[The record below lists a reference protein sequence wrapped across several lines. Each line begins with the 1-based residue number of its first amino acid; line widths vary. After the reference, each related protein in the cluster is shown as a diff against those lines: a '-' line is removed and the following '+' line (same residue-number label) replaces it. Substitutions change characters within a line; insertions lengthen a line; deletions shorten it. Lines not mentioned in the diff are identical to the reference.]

1 MDKYITAF
9 FIFLLFIS
17 KKSCNFAAD
26 FEKKM
31 ETFTFCGLG
40 VDAWITI
47 ATVFAMF
54 TVLLFTKLRSDVV
67 FLCAVG
73 VLYITGVLDAKE
85 ALSGISQASVAVV
98 GVLFVVIAGL
108 MHTGVLQWI
117 VKHLLGIPNTYTK
130 AVMRLMLPVAALSSF
145 LSNTT
150 VVALFVNI
158 VKMWSKRLGISPSKL
173 LIPLSY
179 ASGMGGVCTLI
190 GTPPNL
196 IISGLYEE
204 KTGEA
209 MNILATTIPGLFCL
223 AIGVL
228 SIIAIRRLLPNRK
241 APEEAFE
248 STGDYT
254 VEMLVPSDNQHIGQ
268 TVGELGLNTVHGG
281 SLIELRHFDDEKILS
296 PVPDDEPLMGGD
308 RLIYAGQI
316 GDLLELEI
324 SHGLVN
330 ADHHVFH
337 YEDAPKSHHSLRTAY
352 ITFGSGLI
360 GTTMGTNGFEKEHK
374 VTLVAVSRR
383 GCRIEESPRE
393 VVLKAGDTLLLEGV
407 KELQADTKMM
417 SRDLHFFESNDIP
430 NISIRTFI
438 SSAIMIAMV
447 TLSALG
453 VLPLLQSAILA
464 VFAMLIFRCCSPEQ
478 AMRSINWDILM
489 IFACSAV
496 LGLAIQKTGIA
507 EMLAT
512 SILDICGTNPIVVM
526 TAICFAGTFITE
538 FISNTAAG
546 AMFFP
551 IMYEAAVKLG
561 YEPYPFL
568 IALMIAVSSSFATP
582 IGSPTHML
590 VYGPGG
596 YRFSDFLR
604 IGLLMNI
611 IILAANIL
619 IVNLVYP
626 LTPLP

>member
-1 MDKYITAF
+1 MDSF
-9 FIFLLFIS
+9 VFLGF
-17 KKSCNFAAD
+17 
-26 FEKKM
+26 
-31 ETFTFCGLG
+31 G

-47 ATVFAMF
+47 VTVFAMF
-54 TVLLFTKLRSDVV
+54 TVLLFTRIRSDVV
-67 FLCAVG
+67 FLIAVG
-73 VLYITGVLDAKE
+73 ILYVTGVLDAKE
-85 ALSGISQASVAVV
+85 ALSGISQTSVAVV

-117 VKHLLGIPNTYTK
+117 VKHLLGTPKGY
-130 AVMRLMLPVAALSSF
+130 ARSVLRLMLPVAALSSF

-158 VKMWSKRLGISPSKL
+158 VKMWSKKLGISPSKL

-196 IISGLYEE
+196 IISGLYEQQ
-204 KTGEA
+204 TGHA

-223 AIGVL
+223 AVGVL
-228 SIIAIRRLLPNRK
+228 SIIAFRKLLPNRQS
-241 APEEAFE
+241 PEAAFE

-254 VEMLVPSDNQHIGQ
+254 VEMLVPSDNQHIGM
-268 TVGELGLNTVHGG
+268 TIGELGLNSVQGG
-281 SLIELRHFDDEKILS
+281 SLVEIRHFDDEKIVS

-316 GDLLELEI
+316 GDLLELEK

-330 ADHHVFH
+330 ADHPVFH
-337 YEDAPKSHHSLRTAY
+337 YDDAAKGSHHLRTAY
-352 ITFGSGLI
+352 INFGSQLI
-360 GTTMGTNGFEKEHK
+360 GTTMGTNGFEKTHG

-383 GCRIEESPRE
+383 GSRIEESPRE
-393 VVLKAGDTLLLEGV
+393 VKLEAGDTLLLESV
-407 KELQADTKMM
+407 KEFQTDTKAM
-417 SRDLHFFESNDIP
+417 SHDLHFFESEDIP
-430 NISIRTFI
+430 NIGWGTFV

-447 TLSALG
+447 ALSAFN
-453 VLPLLQSAILA
+453 VLPLLQCAILA
-464 VFAMLIFRCCSPEQ
+464 VFAMLIFRCCTPEQ

-496 LGLAIQKTGIA
+496 LGIAIQKTGIA
-507 EMLAT
+507 ERMANG
-512 SILDICGTNPIVVM
+512 ILDLCGTNPIVVM

-551 IMYEAAVKLG
+551 IMYEAALKLG

-596 YRFSDFLR
+596 YRFSDFLK
-604 IGLLMNI
+604 IGLLMNL

>member
-1 MDKYITAF
+1 M
-9 FIFLLFIS
+9 S
-17 KKSCNFAAD
+17 KKSSTFALC
-26 FEKKM
+26 M
-31 ETFTFCGLG
+31 ETFELLG
-40 VDAWITI
+40 FGWQAWITI
-47 ATVFAMF
+47 VTVFAMF
-54 TVLLFTKLRSDVV
+54 TVLLFTKLRSDIV

-73 VLYITGVLDAKE
+73 ILYVTGVLDTKE
-85 ALSGISQASVAVV
+85 ALSGMSQASVVVV

-117 VKHLLGIPNTYTK
+117 VKNLLGTPDTYTK
-130 AVMRLMLPVAALSSF
+130 AVTRLMLPVAALSSF

-158 VKMWSKRLGISPSKL
+158 VKIWSKKLNISPSKL

-204 KTGEA
+204 QTGHA

-223 AIGVL
+223 AVGVL
-228 SIIAIRRLLPNRK
+228 SIIALRRLLPNRK

-254 VEMLVPSDNQHIGQ
+254 VEMLVPSDNKHIGM
-268 TVGELGLNTVHGG
+268 TIGELGLNTVRGG
-281 SLIELRHFDDEKILS
+281 SLIELRHFDDERILS

-308 RLIYAGQI
+308 RLVYAGQI
-316 GDLLELEI
+316 GELLEMET
-324 SHGLVN
+324 SHGMVN
-330 ADHHVFH
+330 ADHPVFH
-337 YEDAPKSHHSLRTAY
+337 YDDAPKSTHHLRTAY
-352 ITFGSGLI
+352 LTFGSHLI
-360 GTTMGTNGFEKEHK
+360 GTTMGSNGFEKEHH

-383 GCRIEESPRE
+383 GNRIEQSPRE
-393 VVLKAGDTLLLEGV
+393 VVLEAGDTLLMESV
-407 KELQADTKMM
+407 NEWKDDNKSMM
-417 SRDLHFFESNDIP
+417 RDLHFFESEDIP
-430 NISIRTFI
+430 NIGWKTFV

-453 VLPLLQSAILA
+453 ILTLLQSAILA

-507 EMLAT
+507 EWIANG
-512 SILDICGTNPIVVM
+512 ILDTCGTNPIVVM

-551 IMYEAAVKLG
+551 IMYEAAIKLG
-561 YEPYPFL
+561 YEPFPFL

-596 YRFSDFLR
+596 YRFSDFLK
-604 IGLLMNI
+604 IGLLMNL

-619 IVNLVYP
+619 IVNIVYP